1 MRIEEQGGGV
11 LVIILFWVVTFPFG
25 GRKGKKPTFGIAC
38 FGGGEGEEKP
48 EGGKLLLCV
57 CFTRA
62 GLLENKRLGAFI
74 VPYSEHVTG
83 ASIFVRDCIVL

>member
-25 GRKGKKPTFGIAC
+25 GRKGKKPTVGIAC
-38 FGGGEGEEKP
+38 LVEEREKRSLK
-48 EGGKLLLCV
+48 EESCCCCV